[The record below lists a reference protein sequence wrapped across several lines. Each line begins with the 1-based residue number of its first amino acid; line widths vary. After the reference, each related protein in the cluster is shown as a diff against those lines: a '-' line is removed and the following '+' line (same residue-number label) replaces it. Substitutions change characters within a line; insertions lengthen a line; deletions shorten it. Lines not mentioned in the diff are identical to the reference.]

1 MRYSKQRKEILE
13 IIKTTNSHPTA
24 DWIYER
30 VRTQIPNISLG
41 TVYRNLRQLV
51 DNDLIHARTVNGMV
65 HYDGNLGD
73 HQHFYCTDCG
83 ILYDLD
89 LSLEDFVSEITEN
102 LGHVIHECDLQ
113 FNGICNSC
121 QQEQ

>member
-13 IIKTTNSHPTA
+13 IVKSTNSHPTA

-30 VRTQIPNISLG
+30 VRMQVPNISLG

-51 DNDLIHARTVNGMV
+51 DNDLIHAQTVNGMV

-73 HQHFYCTDCG
+73 HQHFYCTDCST
-83 ILYDLD
+83 LYDLD
-89 LSLEDFVSEITEN
+89 LSLKDFVSEITEN
-102 LGHVIHECDLQ
+102 LGYVIHGCDLHL
-113 FNGICNSC
+113 NGVCDSC
-121 QQEQ
+121 QQDQ